1 MGKLLSKQE
10 LLFLDHSNYSFV
22 PSQVLILKF
31 PITTA
36 SLPPSTSPSST
47 QSYFF
52 LLHSATSHHKYWTYQ
67 NIRKAKPSKF
77 IIKLYTDHNTL
88 WMKHA
93 TYHKTESLTA
103 ASLSKFDNMVNNNS
117 VFNTKYAEFSTK

>member
-1 MGKLLSKQE
+1 MNVKT
-10 LLFLDHSNYSFV
+10 DA
-22 PSQVLILKF
+22 I
-31 PITTA
+31 
-36 SLPPSTSPSST
+36 ST
-47 QSYFF
+47 
-52 LLHSATSHHKYWTYQ
+52 
-67 NIRKAKPSKF
+67 F

-88 WMKHA
+88 WVKQA